1 MKRVEVECV
10 NPDNIGWLKYKL
22 SKKEMDYVWKC
33 IENKKEKVNGTL
45 AGNIKESNKLVDRGN
60 WFWLNVLL
68 PLVNLYAEAY
78 VNLGALNHPL
88 TNKVKHPMELYS
100 WWVNYQRQTDFNPIH
115 THGGV
120 YSFVIFMK
128 IPYDYNHQKQLPIA
142 QESNSGNEIS
152 NFQFNYLNILGTLT
166 SKVYEMS
173 PESEGWMLFF
183 PAKLNHQVYPFYHC
197 DGERITVSGNI
208 GINELKTI

>member
-1 MKRVEVECV
+1 MKRLEVECV

-78 VNLGALNHPL
+78 VNLGALNNPL
-88 TNKVKHPMELYS
+88 TNKVKHPMELYKAF
-100 WWVNYQRQTDFNPIH
+100 R
-115 THGGV
+115 GR
-120 YSFVIFMK
+120 
-128 IPYDYNHQKQLPIA
+128 
-142 QESNSGNEIS
+142 E
-152 NFQFNYLNILGTLT
+152 
-166 SKVYEMS
+166 
-173 PESEGWMLFF
+173 PEVEALL
-183 PAKLNHQVYPFYHC
+183 KR
-197 DGERITVSGNI
+197 D
-208 GINELKTI
+208 ELIK